1 MREGISIQM
10 HSKAGVEGDEAL
22 IHIDKQSRIPIY
34 EQLVEA
40 LQQEILNGF
49 LVPGELIPSV
59 RSLSMELS
67 VNPNTIQKA
76 YNELERL
83 QITYS
88 VPGVGR
94 YISNQ
99 AVELVK
105 KEKAGAKLALSQAIK
120 DLKASG
126 MSLAELLE
134 TVEQYYGGGAND

>member
-1 MREGISIQM
+1 M
-10 HSKAGVEGDEAL
+10 
-22 IHIDKQSRIPIY
+22 IHIDKQSRVPIY
-34 EQLVEA
+34 EQLVES

-49 LVPGELIPSV
+49 LVPGELLPSV

-94 YISNQ
+94 YISTE

-105 KEKAGAKLALSQAIK
+105 KEKAGAKLALSQAVK

-126 MSLAELLE
+126 MPLAELLDA
-134 TVEQYYGGGAND
+134 VKRFYGGGTDD